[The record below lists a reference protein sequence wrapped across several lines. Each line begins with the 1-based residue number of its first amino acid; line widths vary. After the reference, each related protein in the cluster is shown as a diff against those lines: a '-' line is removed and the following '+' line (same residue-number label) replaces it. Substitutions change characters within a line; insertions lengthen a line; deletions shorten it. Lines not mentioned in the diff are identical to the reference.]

1 MQTRKQK
8 IYAYLDSDKTYL
20 GALYYSR
27 HLRELIDQ
35 RFCQVH
41 INMNDIRIRL
51 PHDYPIEWF
60 YGDLY
65 AVVRTMSAVLEG
77 RMRNY
82 LDSVV
87 SEIQRRMSGEEPAE
101 FDELGEWLIENRRL
115 NEFVVSSIIGDIIDR
130 NRDIYESIYKTV
142 EHLVCFADKEYSVEG
157 HWPIDGYYVINI
169 KDGDTVV
176 ANLSVGRSCHRIS
189 QMNFD

>member
-35 RFCQVH
+35 HFCQVH

-51 PHDYPIEWF
+51 SHDYPIEWF

-87 SEIQRRMSGEEPAE
+87 SEIRRRMRGEEPAE
-101 FDELGEWLIENRRL
+101 FDELEEWLIENRRL

-157 HWPIDGYYVINI
+157 HWPIDGYYVVNI

-176 ANLSVGRSCHRIS
+176 ANLSVGRSCKRIS
-189 QMNFD
+189 